1 MGYTAV
7 HARWGRLD
15 ASLDDLG
22 CDRSWTD
29 VHRVKGLELAC
40 PECRGKVF
48 ARVSPH
54 RARHFYHQV
63 RPRDCELANESPEHH
78 LLKLEL
84 ATAARAA
91 GFRAELEVANEARTW
106 RADVLVFDGQDRP
119 FMALEAQLSP
129 MTPQNA
135 QERTDRYAADGM
147 AVCWVSM
154 EKRPWERGV
163 PSLRVAPPRNRG
175 EAWTVRYGMARY
187 TWAVPRTVRAKAAWT
202 HISCSLDDA
211 IRWILQGRVHAH
223 AGPDGTVWWTAPSY
237 VQLAVARARLE
248 ADAEAVQQAAAAEQ
262 RRRAAQQQAAA
273 TERAR
278 LAAEQR
284 RLAAED
290 RRLAAEEAA
299 HEEQQ
304 AEQERL
310 TAFFEHAG
318 MTAALWPAFMQ
329 LVRSA
334 SGKAVTCG
342 EQSPAHGNGLLLYS
356 RPRKGAAFQL
366 AGVACPDPSALAR
379 WPADLTILVPGRA
392 WLLRIEEAAQ
402 SPLKV
407 AVLDPVTK
415 HCAYERVGPRTT
427 TLTRNP
433 SGSGG

>member
-1 MGYTAV
+1 MGYTAL

-22 CDRSWTD
+22 CGRSWAD

-40 PECRGKVF
+40 PECRGRVF
-48 ARVSPH
+48 ARISPH

-63 RPRDCELANESPEHH
+63 RPDDCALANESPEHH
-78 LLKLEL
+78 LLKLVL

-91 GFRAELEVANEARTW
+91 GFRAELEVGNEAQTW
-106 RADVLVFDGQDRP
+106 RADVLVFDRQDRP

-129 MTPQNA
+129 MTPQDA
-135 QERTDRYAADGM
+135 RMRTDRYAADGV
-147 AVCWVSM
+147 AVCWVAV

-163 PSLRVAPPRNRG
+163 PSLRIAPPRNRG
-175 EAWTVRYGMARY
+175 DAWTVCYGMARY
-187 TWAVPRTVRAKAAWT
+187 TWAAPHTLKTKAAWT
-202 HISCSLDDA
+202 HISCSLDEA
-211 IRWILQGRVHAH
+211 FRWILQGRVHAH
-223 AGPDGTVWWTAPSY
+223 TGPDGTVWWTAHSY
-237 VQLAVARARLE
+237 VHMAIARARLE
-248 ADAEAVQQAAAAEQ
+248 ADAEAVQRAAAAEQ

-290 RRLAAEEAA
+290 RRLAMLEEA

-310 TAFFEHAG
+310 TDFFEHAG
-318 MTAALWPAFMQ
+318 IDAALWPAFMQ
-329 LVRSA
+329 LVHSA
-334 SGKAVTCG
+334 SGKTVTCG
-342 EQSPAHGNGLLLYS
+342 DQSPAHGNGLLLYS
-356 RPRKGAAFQL
+356 RPHTGAAFQP
-366 AGVACPDPSALAR
+366 AGVVCPEPSALAG

-392 WLLRIEEAAQ
+392 WLSRIAEAAQ

-415 HCAYERVGPRTT
+415 HCAYERVGPRPA
-427 TLTRNP
+427 TLTSNA

>member
-7 HARWGRLD
+7 HAGWGRLD

-22 CDRSWTD
+22 CGRSWAD

-40 PECRGKVF
+40 PECRGRVF
-48 ARVSPH
+48 ARISPH

-91 GFRAELEVANEARTW
+91 GFRAELEVGNEARTW
-106 RADVLVFDGQDRP
+106 RADVLVFDRQDRP
-119 FMALEAQLSP
+119 FIALEAQLSP
-129 MTPQNA
+129 MTPQDA
-135 QERTDRYAADGM
+135 RMRTDRYAADGV
-147 AVCWVSM
+147 AVCWVAM

-163 PSLRVAPPRNRG
+163 PSLRVAPPRDRG
-175 EAWTVRYGMARY
+175 DAWTVRHGMARY
-187 TWAVPRTVRAKAAWT
+187 TWAAPRTVKTKAAWT
-202 HISCSLDDA
+202 HISCCLDEA
-211 IRWILQGRVHAH
+211 VRWILQGRVHAH
-223 AGPDGTVWWTAPSY
+223 TGPGGSVWWTAHSY
-237 VQLAVARARLE
+237 VHLAIARARLE

-262 RRRAAQQQAAA
+262 RRRAAQEQAAA
-273 TERAR
+273 TERVR

-284 RLAAED
+284 RLAAE
-290 RRLAAEEAA
+290 EEA

-310 TAFFEHAG
+310 ADFFEHAG
-318 MTAALWPAFMQ
+318 IKAALWPAFMQ
-329 LVRSA
+329 LVCSA

-342 EQSPAHGNGLLLYS
+342 DQSPAHGNGLLLYS

-366 AGVACPDPSALAR
+366 AGVVCPDPSALAG
-379 WPADLTILVPGRA
+379 WPADLTILVPGRV

-402 SPLKV
+402 SLLKV
-407 AVLDPVTK
+407 AVLDPVTQ
-415 HCAYERVGPRTT
+415 HCAYERVGPRTA
-427 TLTRNP
+427 TLT
-433 SGSGG
+433 

>member
-7 HARWGRLD
+7 HAGWGRLD

-22 CDRSWTD
+22 CGRSWAD
-29 VHRVKGLELAC
+29 VHRVRGLELAC
-40 PECRGKVF
+40 PECRGRVF
-48 ARVSPH
+48 ARASPH

-63 RPRDCELANESPEHH
+63 RPRDCALANESPEHH

-91 GFRAELEVANEARTW
+91 GFRAELEVANEDRTW
-106 RADVLVFDGQDRP
+106 RADVLVFDEQDRP

-129 MTPQNA
+129 MTPQDA
-135 QERTDRYAADGM
+135 RMRTDRYAEDGV
-147 AVCWVSM
+147 AVCWISM

-163 PSLRVAPPRNRG
+163 PSLRLAPPRNRG
-175 EAWTVRYGMARY
+175 DAWTVRYGMTRY
-187 TWAVPRTVRAKAAWT
+187 TWATPHTVKTKAAWT

-223 AGPDGTVWWTAPSY
+223 TGPDGTVWWTAPSY
-237 VQLAVARARLE
+237 VHLAIVRARPE
-248 ADAEAVQQAAAAEQ
+248 ADAEAVLQEAAAEQ
-262 RRRAAQQQAAA
+262 RRQAAQKRAAA

-290 RRLAAEEAA
+290 RRLAAEEQA

-318 MTAALWPAFMQ
+318 IKASLWPAFME

-342 EQSPAHGNGLLLYS
+342 EQSPIHGNGLLLYS
-356 RPRKGAAFQL
+356 RPRAGAAFQL
-366 AGVACPDPSALAR
+366 AGVACPDPSALTQ

-392 WLLRIEEAAQ
+392 WLLRLEKAAQ

-407 AVLDPVTK
+407 AVLNPVTK
-415 HCAYERVGPRTT
+415 HCAYERVGPPDQ

>member
-7 HARWGRLD
+7 HAGWGRLD

-22 CDRSWTD
+22 CGRSWAD

-40 PECRGKVF
+40 PECRGRVF
-48 ARVSPH
+48 ARISLH

-84 ATAARAA
+84 ATAARVA
-91 GFRAELEVANEARTW
+91 GFRAELEVGNEARTW
-106 RADVLVFDGQDRP
+106 RADVLVFGEQDRP

-129 MTPQNA
+129 MTPQDA
-135 QERTDRYAADGM
+135 RMRTDRYAADGV
-147 AVCWVSM
+147 AVCWVAM

-175 EAWTVRYGMARY
+175 DAWTVRYGMARY
-187 TWAVPRTVRAKAAWT
+187 TWAAPNTVKTKAAWT
-202 HISCSLDDA
+202 HISCSLIEA
-211 IRWILQGRVHAH
+211 VRWILQGRVHAH
-223 AGPDGTVWWTAPSY
+223 TGPDGTVWWTARSY
-237 VQLAVARARLE
+237 VRLAIARARLE
-248 ADAEAVQQAAAAEQ
+248 ADAEAVQQAAAVEQ

-278 LAAEQR
+278 LAAQ
-284 RLAAED
+284 D
-290 RRLAAEEAA
+290 RRLAAQEEA

-310 TAFFEHAG
+310 TDFFEQAG
-318 MTAALWPAFMQ
+318 IKAGLWPAFMQ
-329 LVRSA
+329 LVCSA

-342 EQSPAHGNGLLLYS
+342 DQSPAYGNGLLLYS

-366 AGVACPDPSALAR
+366 AAVVCPDPSALAR

-392 WLLRIEEAAQ
+392 WLSRIKAAAQ

-415 HCAYERVGPRTT
+415 HCVYERVDPRTS
-427 TLTRNP
+427 TLT
-433 SGSGG
+433 

>member
-1 MGYTAV
+1 MPGTSTT
-7 HARWGRLD
+7 RCG
-15 ASLDDLG
+15 
-22 CDRSWTD
+22 
-29 VHRVKGLELAC
+29 
-40 PECRGKVF
+40 
-48 ARVSPH
+48 
-54 RARHFYHQV
+54 
-63 RPRDCELANESPEHH
+63 PRDCALANESPEHH

-91 GFRAELEVANEARTW
+91 GFRAELEVGNEARTW
-106 RADVLVFDGQDRP
+106 RADVLVLDERDRP

-129 MTPQNA
+129 MTPQDA
-135 QERTDRYAADGM
+135 RMRTDRYAVDGV
-147 AVCWVSM
+147 AVCWISM

-163 PSLRVAPPRNRG
+163 PSLRLAPPRNRG
-175 EAWTVRYGMARY
+175 DAWTVRHGMARY
-187 TWAVPRTVRAKAAWT
+187 TWASPHTVKTKAAWT
-202 HISCSLDDA
+202 HISCSLDEA

-223 AGPDGTVWWTAPSY
+223 TGPDGTVWWTARSY
-237 VQLAVARARLE
+237 VHLAIARARLE
-248 ADAEAVQQAAAAEQ
+248 ADAEAVMQEAAAEQ
-262 RRRAAQQQAAA
+262 RRQAAEQRAAA

-284 RLAAED
+284 KLAAED
-290 RRLAAEEAA
+290 RRLAAQEQA

-304 AEQERL
+304 AEHERL
-310 TAFFEHAG
+310 AAFFEHAG
-318 MTAALWPAFMQ
+318 IEAALWPAFMQ

-356 RPRKGAAFQL
+356 RPRTGAAFQL

-392 WLLRIEEAAQ
+392 WLLHIEKAAQ

-433 SGSGG
+433 SGSGE

>member
-7 HARWGRLD
+7 HAGWGRLD

-22 CDRSWTD
+22 CGRSWAD

-40 PECRGKVF
+40 PECRGRVF

-63 RPRDCELANESPEHH
+63 RPRDCALANESPEHH

-91 GFRAELEVANEARTW
+91 GFRAELEVGNEARTW
-106 RADVLVFDGQDRP
+106 RADVLVFDLQDRP

-129 MTPQNA
+129 MTPQDA
-135 QERTDRYAADGM
+135 RMRTDRYAVDGV
-147 AVCWVSM
+147 AVCWVAM

-175 EAWTVRYGMARY
+175 DAWTVRYGMARY
-187 TWAVPRTVRAKAAWT
+187 TWAAPRTVKTKAAWT

-211 IRWILQGRVHAH
+211 IRWILQGRVHPHSDA
-223 AGPDGTVWWTAPSY
+223 DGTVWWTAHHY
-237 VQLAVARARLE
+237 VQLAVDRARLE
-248 ADAEAVQQAAAAEQ
+248 ADAEVIRQEASAE
-262 RRRAAQQQAAA
+262 RRRQAAQQRAA
-273 TERAR
+273 
-278 LAAEQR
+278 AAEQR
-284 RLAAED
+284 RLAAQD
-290 RRLAAEEAA
+290 RRLAAAEKAQ
-299 HEEQQ
+299 EEQH

-310 TAFFEHAG
+310 AAFFEHAG
-318 MTAALWPAFMQ
+318 IKAALWPAFMQ
-329 LVRSA
+329 LVCSA

-342 EQSPAHGNGLLLYS
+342 DQSPVHGNGLLLYS

-366 AGVACPDPSALAR
+366 AGVVCPDPSALAG

-392 WLLRIEEAAQ
+392 WLLRIEEAAR

-407 AVLDPVTK
+407 AILNPVTK
-415 HCAYERVGPRTT
+415 NCAYERVAPGPRH
-427 TLTRNP
+427 
-433 SGSGG
+433 